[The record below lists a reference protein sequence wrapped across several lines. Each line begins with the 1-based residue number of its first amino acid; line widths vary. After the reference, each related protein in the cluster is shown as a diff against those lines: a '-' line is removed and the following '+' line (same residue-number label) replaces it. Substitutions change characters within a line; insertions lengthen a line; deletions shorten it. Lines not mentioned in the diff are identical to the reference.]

1 MNLKNHARHLAIG
14 MLASM
19 LLVAAGCSRGKDEAT
34 RAVSAAEASLATIRE
49 DAAKYMPGELQSVES
64 SLASA
69 KDNLA
74 KGEYQQVTASLPA
87 LSSSIDSLKS
97 GVAAKAEEAK
107 AAAAEWTTYVAS
119 VPQMVTALQSRV
131 DILAKSK
138 RYPKGL
144 DAASFTT
151 LQSDF
156 ANMKSDWAAAMSAS
170 TADNPVEAVAK
181 AKSAQSTGQRLLQQL
196 GMSAPAA
203 G

>member
-1 MNLKNHARHLAIG
+1 MNLRNHARTLAIG

-34 RAVSAAEASLATIRE
+34 RAVSAAESSLAAIRE

-64 SLASA
+64 SLASL

-74 KGEYQQVTASLPA
+74 KGDYKQVVANAPA
-87 LSSSIDSLKS
+87 LNSSIDSLKS
-97 GVAAKAEEAK
+97 GVAAKADE
-107 AAAAEWTTYVAS
+107 AAAAASEWTSYVAS

-144 DAASFTT
+144 DAKSFAT

-156 ANMKSDWAAAMSAS
+156 ENMKSEWAAAMSSS
-170 TADNPVEAVAK
+170 TGGNPVDAVAR
-181 AKSAQSTGQRLLQQL
+181 AKSAKATGERLLQQL
-196 GMSAPAA
+196 GMSAKPAA
-203 G
+203 